1 MPPYPAFYVGADER
15 TQGLMLAWQT
25 LNHTNPSISIR
36 FPKSGEVK
44 VIRLLDR
51 IYLNSEIT
59 DPFDVA

>member
-1 MPPYPAFYVGADER
+1 MPPCPAFYVGADER
-15 TQGLMLAWQT
+15 TQGLMLTLQT
-25 LNHTNPSISIR
+25 LNHPNPSLSIR

-44 VIRLLDR
+44 AIGLLDR